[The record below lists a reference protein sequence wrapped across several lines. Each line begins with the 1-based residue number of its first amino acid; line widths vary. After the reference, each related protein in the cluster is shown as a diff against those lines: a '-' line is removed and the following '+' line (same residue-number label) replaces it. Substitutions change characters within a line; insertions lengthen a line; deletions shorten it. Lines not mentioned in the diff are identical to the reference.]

1 MHAQSKQ
8 KGWNTWKNN
17 ETREGG
23 QGGSREKKIS
33 INMCKNHKKTVK
45 TQKVGRRPENG
56 PLPPPY
62 PSPIMTLQ
70 LHKF

>member
-1 MHAQSKQ
+1 M
-8 KGWNTWKNN
+8 
-17 ETREGG
+17 EGG

-56 PLPPPY
+56 PLPPVF
-62 PSPIMTLQ
+62 LKDV
-70 LHKF
+70 LA